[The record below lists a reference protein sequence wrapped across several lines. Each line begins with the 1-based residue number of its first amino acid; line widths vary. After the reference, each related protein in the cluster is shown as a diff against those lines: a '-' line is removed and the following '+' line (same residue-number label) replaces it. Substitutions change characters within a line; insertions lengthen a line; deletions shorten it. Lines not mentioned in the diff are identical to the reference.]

1 MPLFEKRYGLLCLE
15 FYDAIKEGDGERI
28 VRCWKFLL
36 LHFKADGK
44 GSTKYALEALY
55 LILQLNAI
63 LSPRQAHRLMW
74 NRTIRG
80 KDGNIPLD
88 LDLEHDNRMAKE
100 AIKKLGRNINEKSV
114 TRIIKAQQTASKM
127 LHSFDKTLSVMRRS
141 GRHTSVSDDKDF
153 EKLLSKLIEE
163 HALSET
169 EGRKYNH
176 YRACQASLLDGL
188 NVHSFY
194 AWIKDHQKNV
204 SLHRK
209 SR

>member
-1 MPLFEKRYGLLCLE
+1 LE

-28 VRCWKFLL
+28 LRCWKFLL

-55 LILQLNAI
+55 LILQVKAL
-63 LSPRQAHRLMW
+63 LSPRQAYRLLW
-74 NRTIRG
+74 NRTVRG
-80 KDGNIPLD
+80 KDANIPLD

-127 LHSFDKTLSVMRRS
+127 LHSFDKTLSIMRRS
-141 GRHTSVSDDKDF
+141 GRHTSASDEKDF
-153 EKLLSKLIEE
+153 KKILSKLVEE
-163 HALSET
+163 HALFET
-169 EGRKYNH
+169 EDRKYNH
-176 YRACQASLLDGL
+176 YSVCKTSLLDGL

-194 AWIKDHQKNV
+194 KWTKEHQKNI